1 MEPNRQEM
9 ALGSELLIISTDEE
23 LDALIDDLMENIDDD
38 DEHDDDES
46 LDETWDA
53 EEEGQG

>member
-9 ALGSELLIISTDEE
+9 ALGSEWLIINSDEE
-23 LDALIDDLMENIDDD
+23 LDALIDDLMEIPDDEQDD
-38 DEHDDDES
+38 DEES

-53 EEEGQG
+53 EDQD

>member
-9 ALGSELLIISTDEE
+9 ALGSEWLIISTDEE
-23 LDALIDDLMENIDDD
+23 LEALINDLMEITDDGH
-38 DEHDDDES
+38 DEDDES

-53 EEEGQG
+53 EEEE

>member
-1 MEPNRQEM
+1 MEPDRQEM
-9 ALGSELLIISTDEE
+9 ALGSEWLLIGGDEE
-23 LDALIDDLMENIDDD
+23 LDALIDDLMENID

>member
-9 ALGSELLIISTDEE
+9 ALGSEWLIISTDEE
-23 LDALIDDLMENIDDD
+23 LDALINDLMEKID
-38 DEHDDDES
+38 DEHDDES

-53 EEEGQG
+53 EEEEQG

>member
-1 MEPNRQEM
+1 MEPDRQEM
-9 ALGSELLIISTDEE
+9 ALGSEWLIMVYDEE
-23 LDALIDDLMENIDDD
+23 LDALIDDLMENID

>member
-9 ALGSELLIISTDEE
+9 ALGSEWLIISTDEE
-23 LDALIDDLMENIDDD
+23 LDALIDDLMENIDD
-38 DEHDDDES
+38 EHDDES

-53 EEEGQG
+53 EEEEQG